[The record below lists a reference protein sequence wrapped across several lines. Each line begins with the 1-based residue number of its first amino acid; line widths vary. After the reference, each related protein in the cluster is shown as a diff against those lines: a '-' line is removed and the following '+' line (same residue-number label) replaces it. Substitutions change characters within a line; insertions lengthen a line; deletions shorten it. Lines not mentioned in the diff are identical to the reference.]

1 MLTRLRYILPM
12 RLRTL
17 FQRNRT
23 ENEMNEELAFHLEM
37 QKEELIAKG
46 VSAEDAKLA
55 ARKSFGNLSVHQ
67 EEYRDA
73 RGFQWLESL
82 MQDARQSFTTLR
94 RTPGFTAVA
103 VLSLALSIG
112 AAATVFSIV
121 DVGLLNPLPFANAE
135 RMVWL
140 QEFGADHKTYNGNP
154 ARLKDWQR
162 SQSFAAVAGFYGEGL
177 VLTGEGDPIRVNTV
191 RTYGP
196 IFDVLSVPNRLGR
209 GFTPA
214 ESEGEGAP
222 VALLSESFWQKRFHA
237 DSNIVGRTL
246 RLGGSAYQVVG
257 VLGAVAKYPEQI
269 DVWTPGPSAY
279 QTPRQA
285 GFLDQVAILRPGVP
299 LKSAQAELNTIGAQ
313 LAKQYPDTDRGRSV
327 QLIPL
332 AEQVARNS
340 RTALLLFFSIVI
352 AILLIVCLNVASLL
366 LARGMSR
373 SREAAIR
380 VALGAGRGR
389 VFRLF
394 LMESFLIAIASAAL
408 GLGLAA
414 LGLDTIKALLPNE
427 IPRLAEASI
436 SFRVVLATLGFA
448 VLAALVS
455 GTLPAWQAATRAV
468 SSVLKEGGRGSIGTS
483 RQWLRSALVTAEI
496 ALSFVLVV
504 TAGLI
509 ANSFLHLNE
518 TPLGFNPQNAYSFGV
533 NFPWDTDDK
542 IFHQFAG
549 QALDRLKTIPGVTS
563 AAVVDQL
570 PLHGG
575 SQSGPIVVRNLSLT
589 PAQAVEQISW
599 RTASPDY
606 FTAVGVPLI
615 SGNVFRNYAGKES
628 PLEAVISQRLATTV
642 FPEGNAI
649 GREIA
654 RQPRGKNQVAQY
666 YRITGIVGDVR
677 HDSTDAVPPMEI
689 YVPLGTT
696 YWPQLKFVVRTSM
709 PQSEFART
717 ARANIQPLLTNQII
731 EKLGPLTEQTAE
743 TKTAPRMRALL
754 ITGFALL
761 ALALSSIGLFG
772 LLSYEIARRAPEF
785 GLRIALG
792 AQPSQI
798 AKTALWHGLIPSL
811 SGLALG
817 IPLALLL
824 SQTLQSMLYSVQPN
838 DPRTYI
844 VAAVLA
850 IVTSLLACLIPTG
863 RAMRVNPISVLRQ
876 E

>member
-1 MLTRLRYILPM
+1 MLPL

-17 FQRNRT
+17 FQRNRA
-23 ENEMNEELAFHLEM
+23 EKEMNDELAFHLEM
-37 QKEELIAKG
+37 QKEELMANG
-46 VSAEDAKLA
+46 MSAEDARLA
-55 ARKSFGNLSVHQ
+55 AKKSFGNLSVHQ

-82 MQDARQSFTTLR
+82 VQDARQSFTTLR

-121 DVGLLNPLPFANAE
+121 DVGLLNPLPFPNAE
-135 RMVWL
+135 RLVWL
-140 QEFGADHKTYNGNP
+140 QEFGADHKIYNGNP

-162 SQSFAAVAGFYGEGL
+162 SQSFGAVAGFYGEGL
-177 VLTGEGDPIRVNTV
+177 VLTGEGDPIRVNMI

-196 IFDVLSVPNRLGR
+196 IFDVLNVPNRLGR
-209 GFTPA
+209 GFTSA
-214 ESEGEGAP
+214 ESEGKGTP
-222 VALLSESFWQKRFHA
+222 VALLSESFWRKQFHE
-237 DSNIVGRTL
+237 DLNIVGRTL
-246 RLGGSAYQVVG
+246 RLGGTAYQVIG
-257 VLGAVAKYPEQI
+257 VMGEAAKYPEEI
-269 DVWTPGPSAY
+269 DVWTPGPGDFF
-279 QTPRQA
+279 QRQA
-285 GFLDQVAILRPGVP
+285 GFLSQFAILRPGV
-299 LKSAQAELNTIGAQ
+299 LLASAQAELNTIGAQ
-313 LAKQYPDTDRGRSV
+313 LANQYPDTDRGRSV
-327 QLIPL
+327 QLTPL

-340 RTALLLFFSIVI
+340 RTALLLFFAIVI
-352 AILLIVCLNVASLL
+352 AILLIVCLNVAGLL

-408 GLGLAA
+408 GLGLAG

-436 SFRVVLATLGFA
+436 SFRVVLATLSFA

-468 SSVLKEGGRGSIGTS
+468 SSALKEGGRGSVGSS

-518 TPLGFNPQNAYSFGV
+518 TPLGFNPQNAYTFAV
-533 NFPWDTDDK
+533 NFSWDTDDK
-542 IFHQFAG
+542 VFDQFAG
-549 QALDRLKTIPGVTS
+549 QALERLKAIPGVAT
-563 AAVVDQL
+563 AAVVDRL
-570 PLHGG
+570 PLQGG
-575 SQSGPIVVRNLSLT
+575 SQSGPIVVRNLSST

-599 RTASPDY
+599 RTASADY
-606 FTAVGVPLI
+606 FAAVGVPVI
-615 SGNVFRNYAGKES
+615 SGTVFRSYSGKES
-628 PLEAVISQRLATTV
+628 PLEAVISQRLATSL

-654 RQPRGKNQVAQY
+654 RQPRGKDATAQY
-666 YRITGIVGDVR
+666 FRVTGIVGDVR
-677 HDSTDAVPPMEI
+677 HDSTDSTPPMEI
-689 YVPLGTT
+689 YLPLGTA

-709 PQSEFART
+709 PKAEFVQVVRT
-717 ARANIQPLLTNQII
+717 SIQPLLTDQII
-731 EKLGPLTEQTAE
+731 EKLGSLSEQTAA
-743 TKTAPRMRALL
+743 TKTVPRIRALL

-761 ALALSSIGLFG
+761 ALGLSSIGLFG

-792 AQPSQI
+792 AQPVQI
-798 AKTALWHGLIPSL
+798 ARTALLHGLIPAL
-811 SGLALG
+811 SGLAIG
-817 IPLALLL
+817 FPLALLL

-838 DPRTYI
+838 EPRTYI
-844 VAAVLA
+844 VASVLA
-850 IVTSLLACLIPTG
+850 IVTSLLACLIPTF